1 MELEARGIEFGYFN
15 YVESDVK
22 IIADVEQLKRVI
34 NNIVSNSEKYMD
46 KEHGKINLRVKDVG
60 DFVQIELEDNGKGIG
75 AKSCRI
81 FLTGFIGQMHLEIP
95 LREEVESVF
104 RL

>member
-34 NNIVSNSEKYMD
+34 NNIVSNSENIWIKNM
-46 KEHGKINLRVKDVG
+46 ER
-60 DFVQIELEDNGKGIG
+60 
-75 AKSCRI
+75 SI
-81 FLTGFIGQMHLEIP
+81 FA
-95 LREEVESVF
+95 
-104 RL
+104 